1 MLLYNLFKTKKP
13 CEITKF
19 VKIYRFKEDGASYK
33 IVIAKRRANRRSIIH
48 CVDDVIEWEQFPL
61 LPRIWGVRLADM
73 KTVYKF
79 EKPKN
84 ETVIFVI
91 KGNPRGVT
99 GLDDGLFRGV
109 KKFDSNYVN
118 VMALKYFK
126 NKEF

>member
-1 MLLYNLFKTKKP
+1 MLYDLLKNSNPSEETA
-13 CEITKF
+13 F
-19 VKIYRFKEDGASYK
+19 VKVYDLAENNNKYK
-33 IVIAKRRANRRSIIH
+33 IVLSKRRANRRSIIH
-48 CVDDVIEWEQFPL
+48 CVDNQIEWEQFPL
-61 LPRIWGVRLADM
+61 LPRIWAGRLSD
-73 KTVYKF
+73 KLPIYKF

-91 KGNPRGVT
+91 NGEPRGVT

-109 KKFDSNYVN
+109 KKFDSNFVN